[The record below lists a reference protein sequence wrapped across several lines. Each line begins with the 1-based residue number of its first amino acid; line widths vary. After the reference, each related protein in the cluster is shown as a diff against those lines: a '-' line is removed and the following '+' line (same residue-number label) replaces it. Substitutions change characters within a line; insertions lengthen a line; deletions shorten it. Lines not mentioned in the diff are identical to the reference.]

1 MRRVAWVISPP
12 TKGSG
17 GFRTICSKALYL
29 DQHGFECHFFILPGA
44 ESYKSAN
51 QVAKEIKDWFG
62 YEPKTV
68 NVVASISDC
77 FDVVIATAWNTAEY
91 VAMQPTLTKLY
102 FIQDFEPWFYP
113 MGENYL
119 RAEQSYRLG
128 LMPITIGRWL
138 SMKVSKYYSGP
149 VPYCDFGVDTSLYA
163 HCDCRRD
170 PKSVCAIFQ
179 PNKDRRLSSM
189 LLEAIHLACRFD
201 KSLSFKLFGC
211 ESRLN
216 IDESRV
222 EQLGV
227 LTISECAELYASCS
241 VGISL
246 SASNPSRLPF
256 EMLASGLSVV
266 EILGQNT
273 EYDFNY
279 GGMHFAEPSAEGI
292 ASALLH
298 ALNNPATASIPI
310 CSNDIENQMF
320 LDAMLEYLN
329 GDLTVTKAPIKN
341 MNSVVPIDKD
351 LYRLSHEFKSK
362 KYQIE
367 AEAQQPIYSN
377 HVRLVMNFSDVFEE
391 TGEYRAACWLK
402 PDQSD
407 LQWHSFSVID
417 NCLTADIDIP
427 EIDSESLLRIH
438 LYAFGS
444 MPDKP
449 VFIGEITQLL
459 CIQSCSE
466 SSLYTRKISFGNYG
480 VQIEFNYS
488 RSCRIEPTTPSTIS
502 SLKRFFKHK

>member
-1 MRRVAWVISPP
+1 MA
-12 TKGSG
+12 
-17 GFRTICSKALYL
+17 
-29 DQHGFECHFFILPGA
+29 
-44 ESYKSAN
+44 
-51 QVAKEIKDWFG
+51 
-62 YEPKTV
+62 
-68 NVVASISDC
+68 
-77 FDVVIATAWNTAEY
+77 IATAWNTAEY
-91 VAMQPTLTKLY
+91 VAMQQTLTKIY

-113 MGENYL
+113 MGEDYL

-163 HCDCRRD
+163 HGDCRRD
-170 PKSVCAIFQ
+170 PKTVCAIFQ
-179 PNKDRRLSSM
+179 PSKDRRLSSM

-201 KSLSFKLFGC
+201 KSLNFKLFGC

-216 IDESRV
+216 IDKSRV

-279 GGMHFAEPSAEGI
+279 GGMHFAQPSAEGI
-292 ASALLH
+292 ASALLY
-298 ALNNPATASIPI
+298 ALDNPTTASIPM
-310 CSNDIENQMF
+310 CSNNIENQMF

-329 GDLTVTKAPIKN
+329 GDLTVAKAPIKN
-341 MNSVVPIDKD
+341 TNSVVPIDKD
-351 LYRLSHEFKSK
+351 LYRLSHEFKIT

-377 HVRLVMNFSDVFEE
+377 HVRLVMNFSDVFDE

-417 NCLTADIDIP
+417 NCLTADIDLP
-427 EIDSESLLRIH
+427 EIDSDSLLRIH

-444 MPDKP
+444 MSDEPI
-449 VFIGEITQLL
+449 FIGEITQLL
-459 CIQSCSE
+459 SMQPCTDTNLHI
-466 SSLYTRKISFGNYG
+466 RKISFGNYKF
-480 VQIEFNYS
+480 QIEFNNS
-488 RSCRIEPTTPSTIS
+488 RSYGNDPGTFSAIS
-502 SLKRFFKHK
+502 SLKRFFNH

>member
-1 MRRVAWVISPP
+1 
-12 TKGSG
+12 
-17 GFRTICSKALYL
+17 
-29 DQHGFECHFFILPGA
+29 
-44 ESYKSAN
+44 
-51 QVAKEIKDWFG
+51 
-62 YEPKTV
+62 
-68 NVVASISDC
+68 
-77 FDVVIATAWNTAEY
+77 
-91 VAMQPTLTKLY
+91 
-102 FIQDFEPWFYP
+102 
-113 MGENYL
+113 
-119 RAEQSYRLG
+119 
-128 LMPITIGRWL
+128 
-138 SMKVSKYYSGP
+138 MKVSKYYSDP
-149 VPYCDFGVDTSLYA
+149 FPYCDFGVDTSLYA
-163 HCDCRRD
+163 YGDCRRD

-227 LTISECAELYASCS
+227 LTISECAELYTSCS

-279 GGMHFAEPSAEGI
+279 GGMYFAEPSAEGI

-298 ALNNPATASIPI
+298 ALDNPTTASIPM
-310 CSNDIENQMF
+310 CSNSSENQMF
-320 LDAMLEYLN
+320 LDAMLDYLN

-341 MNSVVPIDKD
+341 ANSVVPIDKE
-351 LYRLSHEFKSK
+351 LYRLSHEFKIK

-367 AEAQQPIYSN
+367 AEAQQPIYSS
-377 HVRLVMNFSDVFEE
+377 HVRLVMNFSDVFVE

-407 LQWHSFSVID
+407 LEWNSFSVID
-417 NCLTADIDIP
+417 NCLTVDIDIP
-427 EIDSESLLRIH
+427 EIDSDSLLRVH
-438 LYAFGS
+438 LYAFRS
-444 MPDKP
+444 ISDKP
-449 VFIGEITQLL
+449 IFIGEITQLVSM
-459 CIQSCSE
+459 QPCSDTN
-466 SSLYTRKISFGNYG
+466 LHIRKISFGNYKF
-480 VQIEFNYS
+480 QIEFNSS
-488 RSCRIEPTTPSTIS
+488 RSYRNDPGTS
-502 SLKRFFKHK
+502 SAMSIFKRFLKHK